1 MYKVQQ
7 ELNDRIVLNNDI
19 TEKLQEENFLLK
31 NKLIEFEAQCENL
44 RKLNAQKKHVREV
57 YIADPIKANIE
68 LMNEVKASRELVQNV
83 SKKYNQLLIEKEQLF
98 KQKDVNKSN
107 YQNLILI

>member
-1 MYKVQQ
+1 MQ
-7 ELNDRIVLNNDI
+7 D
-19 TEKLQEENFLLK
+19 ENFLLK
-31 NKLIEFEAQCENL
+31 NKLLECEAHCENL
-44 RKLNAQKKHVREV
+44 KKLNAQKKPVREI

-98 KQKDVNKSN
+98 KQKDVTPFF
-107 YQNLILI
+107 YILFTLFIFIFNQFKILEIRI